1 MFMHLGRGHISRAL
15 ILFVVLWT
23 ALAVTIGAFN
33 KADAELGSGAS
44 ESAIE
49 IALKMCA
56 VIFTALVATA
66 SGFLHKRWRRIPV
79 VYFRMR
85 RLVPV
90 RRTFRYRPPPHG
102 FWLLRQLQ
110 IIIV

>member
-1 MFMHLGRGHISRAL
+1 MHFRSGHVYKVI
-15 ILFVVLWT
+15 ILFVVLWA
-23 ALAVTIGAFN
+23 ALAIVAGALN
-33 KADAELGSGAS
+33 KAGAEPAPQSGVS
-44 ESAIE
+44 DSGVE

-56 VIFTALVATA
+56 VIFTAVAAAA